1 MLGVLLV
8 ALPVGVCIGTVGIG
22 GVLLPPALTGLAGL
36 DIHAAA
42 GTSSWCFLFTGLVG
56 TLGYA
61 RHQAMPWRFGGLLTL
76 GAAPAAAAGALVNGL
91 VPATA
96 LWLVLAVVTAGSGGY
111 NLWARPREARELPAP
126 AAVGVG
132 AAVGFGSAL
141 TGTGG
146 PVLLVP
152 VLLALGVP
160 ALTTIAAGQLIQ
172 LPLVGFA
179 TLGYAAQGSVHFGLG
194 TALGVL
200 AGAGTFLGTRLARRL
215 RGQHLHRVASA
226 ALVGFGGFLFTLPF
240 LPR

>member
-1 MLGVLLV
+1 VLAVLV
-8 ALPVGVCIGTVGIG
+8 LAVPVGVLIGTVGIG
-22 GVLLPPALTGLAGL
+22 GVLLPPALTGLGGL

-56 TLGYA
+56 TVGYA

-76 GAAPAAAAGALVNGL
+76 GAAPAAAAGALVNGA

-96 LWLVLAVVTAGSGGY
+96 LWLSLAAVITGSGAF
-111 NLWARPREARELPAP
+111 NLWARPRETRELPA
-126 AAVGVG
+126 AGAVATGVV
-132 AAVGFGSAL
+132 VGFGSAL

-172 LPLVGFA
+172 LPIVGFA
-179 TLGYAAQGSVHFGLG
+179 TLGYAAHGSVHFGLG
-194 TALGVL
+194 SLLGGL
-200 AGAGTFLGTRLARRL
+200 AGAGALLGTRLARRL
-215 RGQHLHRVASA
+215 RGRHLHRVVSA
-226 ALVGFGGFLFTLPF
+226 ALVGFGAFLFTLPF